1 VTEGRLQA
9 LRALT
14 ARLVPG
20 PPEDQDPGALE
31 AGAAEAIASMLDA
44 FAQAQP
50 AIHVAQDGRVVPL
63 DSVSE
68 LGWRIRIE
76 GSRGLA
82 EREFAGPVAGLT
94 EAIEAGLA
102 LLDRHAQGAHG
113 VDFAASTAAEQD
125 ALLGA
130 GDEEL
135 AAFVR
140 LAMTLT
146 LEATYGSPLHG
157 GNRGEVGWQAVGWP
171 GFTEPRGFTAAE
183 VSEPDQDACGA
194 ETGSASEAVSELR
207 SRLPDGAGWQS
218 DAG

>member
-1 VTEGRLQA
+1 VTDGRLRA

-20 PPEDQDPGALE
+20 PPEDDDPGALE

-44 FAQAQP
+44 FTQAQP
-50 AIHVAQDGRVVPL
+50 PIHVAHDGRVVPL
-63 DSVSE
+63 DAVSE

-82 EREFAGPVAGLT
+82 EREFAGPVTGLA
-94 EAIEAGLA
+94 EAVEAGLA
-102 LLDRHAQGAHG
+102 LLDRHAQRAYG
-113 VDFAASTAAEQD
+113 VDFAGSTAADQD

-130 GDEEL
+130 DDEEL

-146 LEATYGSPLHG
+146 LEAIYGSPLHG
-157 GNRGEVGWQAVGWP
+157 GNRGEVGWRSVGWP
-171 GFTEPRGFTAAE
+171 GFTQPRGFTAAE
-183 VSEPDQDACGA
+183 VSAPDRDGA
-194 ETGSASEAVSELR
+194 GAQTGSASEAISELR
-207 SRLPDGAGWQS
+207 SRLPDEAGWRS

>member
-1 VTEGRLQA
+1 MIDGRLRT

-14 ARLVPG
+14 ERLVPG
-20 PPEDQDPGALE
+20 PPEDDDPGALE
-31 AGAAEAIASMLDA
+31 AGAAEAIAAMLDA
-44 FAQAQP
+44 FAQEQP
-50 AIHVAQDGRVVPL
+50 PIHVALDGRVVPL

-76 GSRGLA
+76 GSRGLP
-82 EREFAGPVAGLT
+82 EREFAGPVAGLSET
-94 EAIEAGLA
+94 IEAGLA
-102 LLDRHAQGAHG
+102 LLDLHAQQAYGI
-113 VDFAASTAAEQD
+113 DFAAATGPDQD

-130 GDEEL
+130 DDEEL

-157 GNRGEVGWQAVGWP
+157 GNRGEVGWRAVGWP
-171 GFTEPRGFTAAE
+171 GFTQPHGFTAAE
-183 VSEPDQDACGA
+183 VSEPDREACA
-194 ETGSASEAVSELR
+194 PEAGSASEAISELR

-218 DAG
+218 DPG